1 MKATFIAFLFILATT
16 INAQTKTV
24 VKSEVNKPSKK
35 TDASNVMLGTWN
47 GDMGEK
53 KLTIVIEKADGNKIS
68 GYNTLGKNKRP
79 LKGTFI
85 RGAWDVTCSIAFDAT
100 LKEPGDDKWDGVFT
114 IKFVGDNTQAET
126 DDGPVCKGDYKG
138 VEGVGQWKSN
148 NGKMTKDFTLTKTK

>member
-1 MKATFIAFLFILATT
+1 MKKTIALFSLILSLGV
-16 INAQTKTV
+16 NAQTKTATKPAAN
-24 VKSEVNKPSKK
+24 KSAKK
-35 TDASNVMLGTWN
+35 TDASNVMLGTWT
-47 GDMGEK
+47 GDMVEK
-53 KLTIVIEKADGNKIS
+53 KLTIVIEKVDGDKII

-85 RGAWDVTCSIAFDAT
+85 KGAWDVTCSIAFDAT

-114 IKFVGDNTQAET
+114 VKFVGDNTQGET

-148 NGKMTKDFTLTKTK
+148 NGKMTKDFTLTKSK